1 MTKSQRPSSRRNPYL
16 YKLLMDL
23 HEFEETGEVIGTG
36 GYGVV
41 KKAILP
47 ASAKHHQRTVCA
59 IKYLKA
65 DSITSSKD
73 QEHFHNE
80 ICCQSLLK
88 HPAILPLIGY
98 SVPLM
103 TIGAYAIV
111 TQYMPNKSLL
121 NIIQLLNSG
130 ETPKGWNETKKAINI
145 FGIAAGMAYVHQN
158 DIIHRD
164 LKTENVMLD
173 DKFYPKIADFG
184 LSKIFEEGT
193 QGQINNTRQIGTPIY
208 MAPELING
216 DNYTNNVDVFAYSY
230 ILYEI
235 WTLRKAWSDKKK
247 LKLFSLIDFINKGQ
261 RPVIKSD
268 EIPKPYIDLIQKCWE
283 TDPSSRPTFI
293 QIVKKFMENKD
304 KYFKMSLIN
313 RKEFEE
319 YIQSVT
325 ENLKFD

>member
-1 MTKSQRPSSRRNPYL
+1 
-16 YKLLMDL
+16 MDL
-23 HEFEETGEVIGTG
+23 DEFDKNEETIGTG
-36 GYGVV
+36 GFGVV
-41 KKAILP
+41 KKATLP
-47 ASAKHHQRTVCA
+47 SNGSHPRRICA

-80 ICCQSLLK
+80 ICCQSSLK

-121 NIIQLLNSG
+121 HVIQSLYSG
-130 ETPKGWNETKKAINI
+130 EPPSGWNETKKAINI
-145 FGIAAGMAYVHQN
+145 FGIAAGMAYVHQS

-173 DKFYPKIADFG
+173 ENFYPKIADFG

-193 QGQINNTRQIGTPIY
+193 EGQINNTRNIGTPIY

-216 DNYTNNVDVFAYSY
+216 ENYSNKVDVFAYSY

-261 RPVIKSD
+261 RPIIKND
-268 EIPKPYIDLIQKCWE
+268 EIPKPYVDLIKKCWE
-283 TDPSSRPTFI
+283 TDPNSRPTFI
-293 QIVKKFMENKD
+293 QIVKQFMNNKE
-304 KYFKMSLIN
+304 KYFKMSSIN
-313 RKEFEE
+313 RKEFDD
-319 YIQSVT
+319 YIKAVT